1 MYLELK
7 HLTVDF
13 NGFLAVHDVSL
24 GIEKGET
31 RVIIGPNGAGKTTII
46 DMITGKTK
54 PTQGE
59 ILLNGV
65 NIAGKESYDIS
76 NTYGIGRK
84 FQGPNVFDEMSVY
97 ENLEVALSGHTSLWQ
112 AFTYRRTRA
121 VDVRLEEILS
131 QINLTEQRDML
142 PRFLSHGQRQWLEM
156 GMILAQNP
164 AIITLDEPAA
174 GMTDDETFKTGEMI
188 KSVMKDKT
196 VIVVEHDMDFIKQI
210 AKTVTVLNQ
219 GEILAE
225 GTYEEVSHNAEVIR
239 VYLKTDDTEE
249 EEAESV

>member
-7 HLTVDF
+7 NLTVDF
-13 NGFLAVHDVSL
+13 NGFLAVHDVNM

-54 PTQGE
+54 PTKGQ
-59 ILLNGV
+59 ILLNGED
-65 NIAGKESYDIS
+65 IAGKDSYDIS
-76 NTYGIGRK
+76 NSYGIGRK

-97 ENLEVALSGHTSLWQ
+97 ENLEVALCGHTSLWS
-112 AFTYRRTRA
+112 AFTYRRTPEIYRQ
-121 VDVRLEEILS
+121 LNEILE
-131 QINLTEQRDML
+131 QIDLTEQREML

-164 AIITLDEPAA
+164 DIITLDEPAA

-188 KSVMKDKT
+188 KSIMKDKT

-225 GTYEEVSHNAEVIR
+225 GTYDEVSHNAEVIR
-239 VYLKTDDTEE
+239 VYLKSDDEE
-249 EEAESV
+249 EEA